1 MSLLNALQTA
11 SAQTESTTVT
21 ENVEVVVSTL
31 TAPIN
36 GKFGAYRQFVVS
48 GNTYNIDDSKVSN
61 ANFFRPNAKAVLTMQ
76 QYTSKKDGQVKT
88 IVAGLSIYLPDGV
101 AVLR

>member
-11 SAQTESTTVT
+11 SAQSESSTNTES
-21 ENVEVVVSTL
+21 VEVVITSL
-31 TAPIN
+31 TGPIA
-36 GKFGAYRQFVVS
+36 GKFGAYRQFVTG

-61 ANFFRPNAKAVLTMQ
+61 ASFFRPNGKAVLSIQ
-76 QYTSKKDGQVKT
+76 QYTSKKDNQLKT
-88 IVAGLSIYLPDGV
+88 IVAALNFVLPDGV

>member
-11 SAQTESTTVT
+11 SAQTESTTTT

-31 TAPIN
+31 TAPIQ
-36 GKFGAYRQFVVS
+36 GKFGAYRQFVVG
-48 GNTYNIDDSKVSN
+48 GNTYNIDESKMEN
-61 ANFFRPNAKAVLTMQ
+61 ASFFRPNGRAVLTIQ
-76 QYTSKKDGQVKT
+76 QYTSKKDNLVKT
-88 IVAGLSIYLPDGV
+88 IVAGLKIVLPDGL

>member
-11 SAQTESTTVT
+11 SAQTESTTTT

-48 GNTYNIDDSKVSN
+48 GNTYNIDDNKVAN
-61 ANFFRPNAKAVLTMQ
+61 ARFFRPNAKAVLTIQ
-76 QYTSKKDGQVKT
+76 QYTSKKDNQVKT